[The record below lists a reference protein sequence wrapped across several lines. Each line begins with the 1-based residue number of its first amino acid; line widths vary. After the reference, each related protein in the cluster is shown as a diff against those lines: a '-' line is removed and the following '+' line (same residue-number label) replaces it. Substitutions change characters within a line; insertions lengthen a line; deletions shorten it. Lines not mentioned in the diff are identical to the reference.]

1 VYPQCLHRFT
11 FLPAVHE
18 GSSSSTSLP
27 ALIIFWLLVC
37 FYSSPPKGC
46 AGEKRFFENQ
56 ATLDDFRDGEEGE
69 NQALSGFVLRPPCS
83 VIHRDLRQLPRL
95 SGFVLR
101 PPCSVIHGD
110 LRQLPR
116 LSLFLTGTVGRKT
129 HVLKVVREAT
139 PWMRAEGPPC
149 PASVMRPPGAWSQGG
164 TGCCPQECSGLSWRF
179 SPTGLRPG
187 KLEPITRWG
196 PRLHPER
203 EMTVHWKDVWEGS
216 QPPGTLS

>member
-1 VYPQCLHRFT
+1 MYPQCLHRFT

-37 FYSSPPKGC
+37 IYSSPPKGC

-56 ATLDDFRDGEEGE
+56 ETLDDFRDGEEGE

-83 VIHRDLRQLPRL
+83 VIH
-95 SGFVLR
+95 
-101 PPCSVIHGD
+101 GD
-110 LRQLPR
+110 LRQLPC

-129 HVLKVVREAT
+129 RVLRVVGEAT

-164 TGCCPQECSGLSWRF
+164 TGCWPQECSGLSWRF

-203 EMTVHWKDVWEGS
+203 EMTVHWKDGWEGS
-216 QPPGTLS
+216 QPPGTPS

>member
-1 VYPQCLHRFT
+1 MYPQCLHRFT

-69 NQALSGFVLRPPCS
+69 NQA
-83 VIHRDLRQLPRL
+83 L